1 MRGPTTSPETT
12 VTERAESAA
21 RQDAASR
28 RRRPGIGPVIWG
40 SVALFA
46 AMFALLTYQLS
57 SSTPPAPRPVLVR
70 KVLKRRVV
78 TTVVPTPGRSAV
90 TTSGQVAAAVPP
102 SESAP
107 VTTSA
112 S

>member
-1 MRGPTTSPETT
+1 VTDHPEP
-12 VTERAESAA
+12 AA

-57 SSTPPAPRPVLVR
+57 SSAPAAPRPVVVR
-70 KVLKRRVV
+70 KVIKRRVV
-78 TTVVPTPGRSAV
+78 TTVVPTPGQSAV
-90 TTSGQVAAAVPP
+90 TTSGQVAAAAAPA
-102 SESAP
+102 EYAP

>member
-1 MRGPTTSPETT
+1 M
-12 VTERAESAA
+12 
-21 RQDAASR
+21 
-28 RRRPGIGPVIWG
+28 IWG

-57 SSTPPAPRPVLVR
+57 SSRPPAPRPVLVR

-78 TTVVPTPGRSAV
+78 TTVVATPGRSAV
-90 TTSGQVAAAVPP
+90 TTSGQVATAVPP
-102 SESAP
+102 SEYTP
-107 VTTSA
+107 VTTGA

>member
-1 MRGPTTSPETT
+1 
-12 VTERAESAA
+12 
-21 RQDAASR
+21 
-28 RRRPGIGPVIWG
+28 VIWG

-46 AMFALLTYQLS
+46 AMFAFLTYQLS
-57 SSTPPAPRPVLVR
+57 ASQPPAPRPVLVR

-78 TTVVPTPGRSAV
+78 TTVVPTPGQSSV
-90 TTSGQVAAAVPP
+90 TTSGGQVAAAAP
-102 SESAP
+102 SEYAP

>member
-1 MRGPTTSPETT
+1 M
-12 VTERAESAA
+12 TEQVESAT
-21 RQDAASR
+21 RQDGASR

-46 AMFALLTYQLS
+46 AMFAFLTYQLS
-57 SSTPPAPRPVLVR
+57 ASQPPAPRPVLVR

-78 TTVVPTPGRSAV
+78 TTVVPTPGQSSV
-90 TTSGQVAAAVPP
+90 TTSGQVAAAAP
-102 SESAP
+102 SEYAP